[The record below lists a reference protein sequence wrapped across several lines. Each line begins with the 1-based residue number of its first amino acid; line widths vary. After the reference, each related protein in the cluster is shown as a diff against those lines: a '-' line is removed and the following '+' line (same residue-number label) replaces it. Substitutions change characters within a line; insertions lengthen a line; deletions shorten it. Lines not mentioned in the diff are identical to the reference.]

1 MSFRKRRI
9 LEWTNDSDDED
20 SDALLKTV
28 NIPHTEVH
36 LGDSGSHSTRTSYLS
51 TSVSPAK
58 PVRISNPE
66 AAESQYYYEGYIDQ
80 HEVNLGLDE
89 GHPPDLPHQESDY
102 GDECDDDLDPA
113 YMHHLD
119 DLEPGP
125 PKPKRR
131 PRVCVLWWL

>member
-36 LGDSGSHSTRTSYLS
+36 LGDSGSHSTCTSYLS

-66 AAESQYYYEGYIDQ
+66 AAKSQYYYEGYIDQ
-80 HEVNLGLDE
+80 HKVNSGLDE

-131 PRVCVLWWL
+131 PRVCVLW